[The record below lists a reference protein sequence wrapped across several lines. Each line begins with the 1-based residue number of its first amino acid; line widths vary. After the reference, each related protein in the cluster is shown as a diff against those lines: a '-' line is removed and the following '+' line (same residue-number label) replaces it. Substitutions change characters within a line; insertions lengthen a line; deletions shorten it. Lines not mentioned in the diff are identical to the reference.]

1 MRITFKLYAGLGDY
15 LPAGSRDN
23 TTSAE
28 IEPGTSAHAVLR
40 RFNVPRE
47 RTHLVLLNGVYLNAS
62 ERDSRA
68 LQEEDVLAVW
78 PPVAGG

>member
-23 TTSAE
+23 TASAE
-28 IEPGTSAHAVLR
+28 IEPGTSAHTVLQG
-40 RFNVPRE
+40 FNVPRE
-47 RTHLVLLNGVYLNAS
+47 RAHLVLLNGVYLNAS
-62 ERDSRA
+62 ERDTRA
-68 LQEEDVLAVW
+68 LHDGDVLAVW